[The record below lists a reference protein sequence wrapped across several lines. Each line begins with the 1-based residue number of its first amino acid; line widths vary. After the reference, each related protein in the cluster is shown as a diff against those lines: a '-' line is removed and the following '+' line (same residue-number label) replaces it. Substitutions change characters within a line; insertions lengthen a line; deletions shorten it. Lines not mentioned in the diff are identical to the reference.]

1 MVRKVAIFYCQ
12 NINISRSKGRSATA
26 ASAYR
31 AAIKIIDERTGATH
45 DFERKKGVLDRFM
58 FNHSGL
64 SRSELWNLAETS
76 EPAKNARVA
85 REWQLALP
93 QELGRDSH
101 RKIIGEFA
109 EFLVRKYGSAID
121 VCVHAPGRKGDH
133 RNIHA
138 HLLMTTRAMK
148 ENGVLSKNKIQMN
161 WKDERL
167 RQNGLPTGKQQI
179 EMVRKKWADIVNSEL
194 AACGLEER
202 ISHLSLKA
210 QGITDK
216 IPQLHVGPIDTQ
228 LARMGYIQ
236 NAQRWAINE
245 SIKHLNNIISLGEN
259 HSDVRRLKMKNE
271 AEKLSQSKQLVRTH
285 CGLASS
291 HEDAEKAE
299 AEMSKTPIQLELD
312 DYWKPV
318 RIDPNKGRVI
328 DMFKP
333 DIEGIYRWGAGHK
346 KGEEAFRDKGIAI
359 YSKTMSEWA
368 LAAELELAQAKVAA
382 GDWKEI
388 RAFGDE
394 EYRRRIW
401 AQGQMMGIEV
411 KGYKP
416 TEGDLKK
423 LTDQLPK
430 AGLATDQQTAK
441 AFEKNNETL
450 KQEDKA
456 KFESGNHFGKSKSAP
471 SGQDNRPASGPKI

>member
-1 MVRKVAIFYCQ
+1 M
-12 NINISRSKGRSATA
+12 
-26 ASAYR
+26 
-31 AAIKIIDERTGATH
+31 H
-45 DFERKKGVLDRFM
+45 DFEKKKGVLDRLM
-58 FNHSGL
+58 FNNAGL
-64 SRSELWNLAETS
+64 SREQLWNLAELS
-76 EPAKNARVA
+76 ESAKNARVA

-93 QELGRDSH
+93 HEVGRESH
-101 RKIIGEFA
+101 HKIISEFA
-109 EFLVRKYGSAID
+109 QFLVDEYGAAID
-121 VCVHAPGRKGDH
+121 VCIHSPGKEGDH

-138 HLLMTTRAMK
+138 HLLMTTREMLGNGELSEEK
-148 ENGVLSKNKIQMN
+148 IKMNWSDKRLRENGLY
-161 WKDERL
+161 
-167 RQNGLPTGKQQI
+167 TGKRQI
-179 EMVRKKWADIVNSEL
+179 EIVRKKWADIVNTEL

-285 CGLASS
+285 CGLAGS
-291 HEDAEKAE
+291 HKDAEKSK
-299 AEMSKTPIQLELD
+299 AEMRKTPIQLELD

-318 RIDPNKGRVI
+318 RVDPNKGRVI
-328 DMFKP
+328 DMFRP

-346 KGEEAFRDKGIAI
+346 KGEEAFRDKGNAI

-388 RAFGDE
+388 RAFGDD

-416 TEGDLKK
+416 TAEDLKK
-423 LTDQLPK
+423 LSDQLPNS
-430 AGLATDQQTAK
+430 GLAADRNAASEIDK
-441 AFEKNNETL
+441 KNTSAEQKT
-450 KQEDKA
+450 EI
-456 KFESGNHFGKSKSAP
+456 KFNSELHFNTSKNDSSNPKS
-471 SGQDNRPASGPKI
+471 RPASGPKI